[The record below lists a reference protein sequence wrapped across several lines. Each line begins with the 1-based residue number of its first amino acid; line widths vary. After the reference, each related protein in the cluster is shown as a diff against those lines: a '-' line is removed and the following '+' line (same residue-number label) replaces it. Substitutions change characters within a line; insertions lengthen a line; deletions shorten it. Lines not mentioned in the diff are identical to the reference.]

1 MIGVSAAAPKTE
13 EGSVSLLWDAYR
25 SSGDD
30 AVEALIQAYLPL
42 THRVLERVSMRL
54 PSHIAVE
61 DLSQA
66 ALVGLYKA
74 IVDFDSTRG
83 VPFEGYAY
91 PRIRG
96 AVLDE
101 LRSSDSLSRS
111 KRARVGQAEKVVAE
125 WMKVHGEMPA
135 DEDIA
140 REMGMDI
147 DDFLRLMDEAKPL
160 CSLDAGG
167 IDDLP
172 LHEVIADPNGASDL
186 DAQRSD
192 IRHLL
197 RAGFRHLDQRSQK
210 VLYLYYFEE
219 LRLSE
224 IAALFS
230 LTEARISQ
238 IRALSVIRLRGV
250 LRERFPSEFVAA

>member
-1 MIGVSAAAPKTE
+1 MIATPAAVSPSE
-13 EGSVSLLWDAYR
+13 DRNVSLLWDAYR
-25 SSGDD
+25 QTGDD
-30 AVEALIQAYLPL
+30 AIEALIKAYLPL
-42 THRVLERVSMRL
+42 TQRVLERVSMRL

-74 IVDFDSTRG
+74 ILDFDSTRG

-91 PRIRG
+91 PRVRG

-101 LRSSDSLSRS
+101 LRSNDSLSRS
-111 KRARVGQAEKVVAE
+111 KRARVSQAEKVVAE
-125 WMKVHGEMPA
+125 WMRVHDEMPS

-140 REMGMDI
+140 GEMGMDV
-147 DDFLRLMDEAKPL
+147 DEFHRLMDEAKPL

-167 IDDLP
+167 VDDMP
-172 LHEVIADPNGASDL
+172 LHEVIADPNGASDH
-186 DAQRSD
+186 DAQRGD
-192 IRHLL
+192 IQRLL
-197 RAGFRHLDQRSQK
+197 RAGFRHLDQRAQK
-210 VLYLYYFEE
+210 ILYLYYFEE

-250 LRERFPSEFVAA
+250 LRERFPTEFVAA